1 MKIALTCSFNDGKY
15 FIKPRYLEYITKTAE
30 KFGFDI
36 LPALIPITDREDII
50 KKYAREFDGFV
61 FTGGDDVEPSLYGEE
76 KQDFCGDIQI
86 ERDTYELTLLR
97 EICSLDKPVFG
108 ICRGI
113 QVMNVFFGGTLWQDI
128 SAQLHGN
135 DSHTYID
142 KSGKPRHVVKAS
154 GFVGK
159 IAGKD
164 EIVTNSYHH
173 QSVKSLGEGLKAA
186 AVSCD
191 GLVEAVE
198 HDTLSYF
205 KAVQWHPE
213 IDPDELSFALAADF
227 LNAVKCA
234 YTET

>member
-15 FIKPRYLEYITKTAE
+15 FIKPRYLEYITKAAE
-30 KFGFDI
+30 KSGFDI
-36 LPALIPITDREDII
+36 LPAVIPITDREDII
-50 KKYAREFDGFV
+50 KQYAREFDGFI
-61 FTGGDDVEPSLYGEE
+61 FTGGDDVDPSLYGEE
-76 KQDFCGDIQI
+76 TQDFCGDIEI
-86 ERDTYELTLLR
+86 ERDIYEFKLLR
-97 EICSLDKPVFG
+97 EIAALDKPVFG

-128 SAQLHGN
+128 SAQLHEN
-135 DSHTYID
+135 YSHTYVD
-142 KSGKPRHVVKAS
+142 ESGSPRHVVKTS

-164 EIVTNSYHH
+164 EVVTNSYHH
-173 QSVKSLGEGLKAA
+173 QSVKSLGEGFKAA

-227 LNAVKCA
+227 LNAVSRA